1 MLCPYQNLYIYLIK
15 GVISENDALSLGHAF
30 IGNWVEDDS
39 SFLFFSEPAG
49 GLVDILLKTHPE
61 FELVDHYQ
69 FTYEQW
75 QGGGLEPVQIESF
88 VIVPYWKDIDI
99 EDSML
104 KIKLDPGVVF
114 GNGLH
119 PTTKDC
125 IRSLAYAE
133 KERHFNN
140 VLDLGTGTEILALA
154 AALLG
159 AKKVLAL
166 DLNPLC
172 VKTAV
177 NNVRINGFNDVI
189 RVLEAPAENMIDE
202 PADLIIANMHYE
214 VISSFLEKRSFQKKE
229 RMIISGLM
237 RSQYR
242 DLKMLVKKYSLRL
255 VHEWEHNITWFTV
268 LVERD

>member
-1 MLCPYQNLYIYLIK
+1 MLCPYQNLFIYLIK
-15 GVISENDALSLGHAF
+15 GVISENDELTLGHAF

-39 SFLFFSEPAG
+39 SFLFFSAPAG
-49 GLVDILLKTHPE
+49 DLVDILLRTLPE
-61 FELVDHYQ
+61 FELIDHYK

-99 EDSML
+99 EDGML

-125 IRSLAYAE
+125 IRALAYAE
-133 KERHFNN
+133 REMPFYN
-140 VLDLGTGTEILALA
+140 VLDLGTGTGILALA
-154 AALLG
+154 AVFLG

-172 VKTAV
+172 VKTAI
-177 NNVRINGFNDVI
+177 NNVRINGFNDII

-214 VISSFLEKRSFQKKE
+214 VISSLLERRSFQKNE

-237 RSQYR
+237 RSHYR
-242 DLKMLVKKYSLRL
+242 DLKMLVKKYCLRL
-255 VHEWEHNITWFTV
+255 IHEWEHEMTWFTI